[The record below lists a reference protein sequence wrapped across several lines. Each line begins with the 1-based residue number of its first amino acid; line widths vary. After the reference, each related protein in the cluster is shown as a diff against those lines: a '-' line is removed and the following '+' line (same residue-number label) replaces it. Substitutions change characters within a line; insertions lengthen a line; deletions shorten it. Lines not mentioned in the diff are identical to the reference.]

1 MVRPRASLLALPSL
15 VAALVL
21 TAGCA
26 TSGSTRDVAAAVPTT
41 GGTPATELRLG
52 YFPNVT
58 HATAVYGDA
67 AGVFADELGN
77 TRLST
82 QTFNAGPS
90 AVEALFAGALDAT
103 YIGPNPAV
111 NAFLKSQGEAVR
123 IIAGATSGG
132 ASLVVRPGITDV
144 EGLRGAR
151 IATPQT
157 GGTQD
162 IALRHYLDENGFQVD
177 EAGSGDV
184 TVLAQENPVT
194 LTAFQAGEVDGAWV
208 PEPWASRLV
217 VEGGG
222 TVLVDERDLWP
233 GGDFVTTH
241 LVVRTDY
248 LREHPE
254 TVRWLIAG
262 SVEANRQINADP
274 ARAKQ
279 VVNAALDRLTGKPLK
294 PEVLDRAFAQI
305 RSTDDPIATSLAT
318 SAQHAFATGLL
329 EEADL
334 TGIYELDLLRE
345 VLGRDVDDAGLGA
358 PPAQPSSTST
368 SARSSTTAPSAMTQ
382 GAQR

>member
-1 MVRPRASLLALPSL
+1 MLRRLRTSVLALS
-15 VAALVL
+15 ALAL

-26 TSGSTRDVAAAVPTT
+26 TSAGAAGPAPSALPTT
-41 GGTPATELRLG
+41 GGAPAAELRLG

-67 AGVFADELGN
+67 AGVLADALGD
-77 TRLST
+77 TTLTT

-111 NAFLKSQGEAVR
+111 NAFVKSQGEAVR

-132 ASLVVRPGITDV
+132 ASLVVRPGISDAEDLAGT
-144 EGLRGAR
+144 R

-162 IALRHYLDENGFQVD
+162 IALRHYLSEQGFAVD
-177 EAGSGDV
+177 TAGAGDV
-184 TVLAQENPVT
+184 TVLAQDNATT
-194 LTAFQAGEVDGAWV
+194 LAAFQAGDVDGAWV

-217 VEGGG
+217 LEAGG

-248 LREHPE
+248 LRDHPE
-254 TVRWLIAG
+254 TVRQLVEG
-262 SVEANRQINADP
+262 SVESNRQIGADP
-274 ARAKQ
+274 EAAQQ
-279 VVNAALDRLTGKPLK
+279 VVGDALAELTGKPLA

-305 RSTDDPIATSLAT
+305 RTTDDPLAGSLAT
-318 SAQHAFATGLL
+318 SAQHAVGTGLVAP
-329 EEADL
+329 ADL
-334 TGIYELDLLRE
+334 TGIYDLSLLRE
-345 VLGRDVDDAGLGA
+345 VLGRDVDDARLGA
-358 PPAQPSSTST
+358 
-368 SARSSTTAPSAMTQ
+368 R
-382 GAQR
+382 R

>member
-1 MVRPRASLLALPSL
+1 MIRPRTSRLALSLLSL
-15 VAALVL
+15 AALAL
-21 TAGCA
+21 SAGCA
-26 TSGSTRDVAAAVPTT
+26 TSSGGTQDTAAAAVPTT
-41 GGTPATELRLG
+41 GGTPAAELRLG

-67 AGVFADELGN
+67 AGIFADKLGD

-82 QTFNAGPS
+82 KTFNAGPS

-103 YIGPNPAV
+103 YIGPNPAI
-111 NAFLKSQGEAVR
+111 NAFVKSQGKAIR

-132 ASLVVRPGITDV
+132 ASLVVRPGITRV
-144 EGLRGAR
+144 EDLRGKR
-151 IATPQT
+151 IASPQT

-162 IALRHYLDENGFQVD
+162 IALRHYLDENGYQVD
-177 EAGSGDV
+177 KTGAGDV

-194 LTAFQAGEVDGAWV
+194 LTAFKAGDIDGACV

-217 VEGGG
+217 LEGGG
-222 TVLVDERDLWP
+222 TVLVNERDLWP

-241 LVVRTDY
+241 LIVRTDY
-248 LREHPE
+248 LREHPD
-254 TVRWLIAG
+254 TVRRLIEG
-262 SVEANRQINADP
+262 SVESNKQINADP
-274 ARAKQ
+274 AKAKT
-279 VVNAALDRLTGKPLK
+279 VVNAALERLTGKPLK

-305 RSTDDPIATSLAT
+305 RSTDDPIASSLAT
-318 SAQHAFATGLL
+318 SAQHAFATGLVKK
-329 EEADL
+329 ADL

-358 PPAQPSSTST
+358 PTTKPTA
-368 SARSSTTAPSAMTQ
+368 TAPSAPTALSR